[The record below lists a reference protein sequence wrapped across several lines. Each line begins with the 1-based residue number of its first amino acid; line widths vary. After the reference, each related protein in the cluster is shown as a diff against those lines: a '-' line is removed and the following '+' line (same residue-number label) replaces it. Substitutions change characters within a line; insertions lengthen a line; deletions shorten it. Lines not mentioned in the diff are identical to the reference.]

1 MHKEKASYTRR
12 YGLKKAWI
20 KYYGELPP
28 KGLEIHHK
36 DGNPYNND
44 IDNLEALTHAEHRA
58 KHKTNPCSK
67 AKAIRKMFERK
78 AYDVE
83 LWVND
88 QTLTKLERE
97 RKHHIQ
103 DLKSYEE

>member
-1 MHKEKASYTRR
+1 
-12 YGLKKAWI
+12 
-20 KYYGELPP
+20 
-28 KGLEIHHK
+28 
-36 DGNPYNND
+36 
-44 IDNLEALTHAEHRA
+44 
-58 KHKTNPCSK
+58 
-67 AKAIRKMFERK
+67 MFERK

-103 DLKSYEE
+103 DLKFDAE